1 MTEFGTNLLNNIA
14 IDFNKRLKTDRKLKQ
29 IANRVRDGTN
39 YEDANEFAIRAGELL
54 SEAFTGQTDG
64 LAFISKEVAQEA
76 IAPMLEYLHELV
88 AESTTTVQTNMN
100 TANGLGIGVSTPALD
115 TNRIEGIVDKVAS
128 YDTLEQ
134 GQWMLK
140 EPVVNYSQAIVDRS
154 IRDNAEKA
162 GKMGLKAYIVR
173 KTEPHAVKT
182 TVKTVRSKKGKIY
195 RYPYKY
201 SEPCPWCIALA
212 GKYEYL
218 GNGSNIPRDVYR
230 RHESCRCTL
239 TFVNGKE
246 RQNVWNHSE
255 TWTEEDTKAQIE
267 TVERAQPVDRPIPDN
282 SIAKSLGD
290 ANYRVMDKH
299 VQAVGE
305 NSRKVWEKYED
316 EISVA
321 SKRTKNAFASGNA
334 IHFSLKNELNPMRE
348 DEKEFQVFFHESHH
362 AIDFLA
368 GREINARTDAG
379 RMLHFSAAYKDHIF
393 PETIINEVQSLV
405 DSRGNAVKK
414 LIEEGNAEKFLES
427 GAISEWTFQTYYKGD
442 ITKVQYSESM
452 AYKALQKEVRELPDV
467 YRGDLS
473 DILEGATDGQTMCG
487 YGHGRSYW
495 RSRTY
500 SGIAD
505 GLATEAFAEMSDSTF
520 SNPESLEAIK
530 KYLPKSYA
538 IYEEMI
544 EFIANN

>member
-14 IDFNKRLKTDRKLKQ
+14 NDFNKRLKTDRKLKQ

-267 TVERAQPVDRPIPDN
+267 TVERAQQAQNGDYYPETVANAPRGNPMTWDEADSGNVNPNYANGYGYQINCQSCVVTMEARLRGYDVEVLPNTPGSMLQRLSRNTAMAWKNPDGTPAKYLLGDVEDRITQN
-282 SIAKSLGD
+282 HAGKFYTAKSFEKKLLETLEPGARYNIGFGWKGKQRCGHIVSMD
-290 ANYRVMDKH
+290 ISNDGVLHIYDPQINRNYYGKEVSNYLKQMKYTASSYGQKYAAGPQVMRVDDK
-299 VQAVGE
+299 
-305 NSRKVWEKYED
+305 
-316 EISVA
+316 
-321 SKRTKNAFASGNA
+321 
-334 IHFSLKNELNPMRE
+334 
-348 DEKEFQVFFHESHH
+348 
-362 AIDFLA
+362 
-368 GREINARTDAG
+368 
-379 RMLHFSAAYKDHIF
+379 IF
-393 PETIINEVQSLV
+393 DLDVVNKIMN
-405 DSRGNAVKK
+405 VKK
-414 LIEEGNAEKFLES
+414 
-427 GAISEWTFQTYYKGD
+427 
-442 ITKVQYSESM
+442 
-452 AYKALQKEVRELPDV
+452 
-467 YRGDLS
+467 
-473 DILEGATDGQTMCG
+473 
-487 YGHGRSYW
+487 
-495 RSRTY
+495 
-500 SGIAD
+500 
-505 GLATEAFAEMSDSTF
+505 
-520 SNPESLEAIK
+520 
-530 KYLPKSYA
+530 
-538 IYEEMI
+538 
-544 EFIANN
+544 